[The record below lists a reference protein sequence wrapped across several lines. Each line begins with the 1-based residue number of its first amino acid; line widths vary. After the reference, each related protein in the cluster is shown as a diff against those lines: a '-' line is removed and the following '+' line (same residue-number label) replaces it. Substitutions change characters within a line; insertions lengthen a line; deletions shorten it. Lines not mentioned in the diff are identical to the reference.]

1 MFIYFSG
8 CGEPTT
14 RCDGCLK
21 SNPFTRGSQRQG
33 MASLCD
39 LGLSSYEERV
49 YTALLEL
56 RNGTAEEIADQ
67 SDVPMGRIYDVLNN
81 LESRKVVRRKPN
93 SRPREYSPV
102 NLELVVSRLL
112 EEQKQELEVK
122 QAQFESTATDLL
134 TQIGQKAP
142 IDGRFWIANEDER
155 SLFDGLVNRANRVTD
170 EWVMTWTAS
179 AGGLFGLEEGNDEIW
194 PYFGDVLENGTDF
207 KILMNT
213 ELVDSLPNIFVE
225 EISDGIDEYPN
236 FEVRISEGVHNSLDI
251 IDQTNLAVYVADP
264 FDPRSILG
272 ITQIDDPE
280 YIKLVKSSFINQWN
294 EAERFSL

>member
-1 MFIYFSG
+1 
-8 CGEPTT
+8 
-14 RCDGCLK
+14 
-21 SNPFTRGSQRQG
+21 

-67 SDVPMGRIYDVLNN
+67 SDVPMGRIYDVLNS
-81 LESRKVVRRKPN
+81 LESRKLVRREPN

-102 NLELVVSRLL
+102 DPELVVSRLL

-122 QAQFESTATDLL
+122 QAQLESTATDLL
-134 TQIGQKAP
+134 AQIGQKAP
-142 IDGRFWIANEDER
+142 IDGRFWIADEDAR
-155 SLFDGLVNRANRVTD
+155 SLFDGLANRANRVTD
-170 EWVMTWTAS
+170 EWAMTWTAS
-179 AGGLFGLEEGNDEIW
+179 AGGLFGLEETSDEIW
-194 PYFGDVLENGTDF
+194 SYFGDILEKEIQF
-207 KILMNT
+207 KILMT
-213 ELVDSLPNIFVE
+213 PQLVDTLPSEFVDD
-225 EISDGIDEYPN
+225 ISTSVDKYPN
-236 FEVRISEGVHNSLDI
+236 FEVRVSERVYNSLDI

-280 YIKLVKSSFINQWN
+280 FTKLVKSSFIEYWN
-294 EAERFSL
+294 EADQFNF

>member
-1 MFIYFSG
+1 
-8 CGEPTT
+8 
-14 RCDGCLK
+14 
-21 SNPFTRGSQRQG
+21 

-102 NLELVVSRLL
+102 NPELVVSRLL

-213 ELVDSLPNIFVE
+213 ELIDSLPNIFVE

-280 YIKLVKSSFINQWN
+280 YIKLVKSSFINHWN
-294 EAERFSL
+294 EAEQFSF